1 MENTVGVARSL
12 FTADGTLLPCNEYKL
27 MEYLENLAV
36 DKDEVMEPYVGEQGA
51 VVVDAMAVVQ
61 QLGSSNTSSCKIL
74 ADNINQWLYKYVQS
88 HQSVHMVFDHYD
100 VRMPLKQQTRE
111 RRMASTKTPMGKS
124 HICRDAAPIRTTFKQ
139 FVASIK
145 AKDSLTDYLANKIL
159 DHYQSH
165 DTEVIVSTQRGAR
178 SNHGDVDGLSST
190 QEEADTLLILHAL
203 HAVRTG
209 SDVQIMSPD
218 TDVLLLALWR
228 YPQLGHNPSFVT
240 GVGVK
245 KRKIFLNCSNQYMM
259 QLAIT

>member
-1 MENTVGVARSL
+1 
-12 FTADGTLLPCNEYKL
+12 

-36 DKDEVMEPYVGEQGA
+36 DSDEVREPYVGEQGA
-51 VVVDAMAVVQ
+51 VVIDAMAVVQ
-61 QLGSSNTSSCKIL
+61 QLGSSDTSSCKIL
-74 ADNINQWLYKYVQS
+74 ADINQWLYKYVQS

-145 AKDSLTDYLANKIL
+145 AKDSLTDYLANNIL

-178 SNHGDVDGLSST
+178 SNHGDVDSLSST
-190 QEEADTLLILHAL
+190 QQEADTLLILHAL

-259 QLAIT
+259 QLAST